1 MLETKYKTK
10 NDKHMKNK
18 NLIIFFVREYIHTK
32 FSYFKIL
39 KKVINLIVFKLK
51 QT

>member
-18 NLIIFFVREYIHTK
+18 NLIIFFCERIYLHKIFIFQNFKKSDK
-32 FSYFKIL
+32 FDC
-39 KKVINLIVFKLK
+39 V
-51 QT
+51 